1 VNDMSLPP
9 KRRRPKSRK
18 APDVLD
24 EDPYQWVSANKY
36 TCSCCGLVSV
46 WVSPWRWFGTV
57 DSEAADKVYICSDL
71 CQAAF
76 EEEHGKLTE
85 AAPLVVQA
93 AMVPAAF
100 SVVCPCCDRENDVPN
115 WDQSAPGYFSF
126 DAETIEGPFITC
138 KCGALIE
145 PQSVRTLPWISAAN
159 ERQSTL

>member
-1 VNDMSLPP
+1 MSLPP

-46 WVSPWRWFGTV
+46 WVRPWRWFGRV
-57 DSEAADKVYICSDL
+57 DSEATDKVYICSDV
-71 CQAAF
+71 CQNAY

-85 AAPLVVQA
+85 EDPLVVQA
-93 AMVPAAF
+93 AMMPAAF
-100 SVVCPCCDRENDVPN
+100 SLVCPCCDRENDVPN

-126 DAETIEGPFITC
+126 DAETMEGPFITC

-145 PQSVRTLPWISAAN
+145 PQPIRTIPWPSAVN
-159 ERQSTL
+159 ERQSKT